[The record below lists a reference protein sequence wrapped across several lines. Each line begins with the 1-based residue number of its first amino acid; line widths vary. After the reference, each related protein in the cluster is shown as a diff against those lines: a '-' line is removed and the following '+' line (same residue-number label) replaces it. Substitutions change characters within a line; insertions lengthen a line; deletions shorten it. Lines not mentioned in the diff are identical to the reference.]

1 MTEKEKAKAYDKA
14 IERAKK
20 LHDNGITEEIF
31 PELKESDDERI
42 RKWIIDDIRYNMN
55 NEPLNNSEY
64 KKKAEKAIAWL
75 EKQGEQKP
83 TLPKWKY
90 KKDNTPLLRDSI
102 ILNKYGGVAKSPSG
116 AIVSDAWVL
125 DYDELAKL
133 PKEEKIEPKFKV
145 GDWIISSVLGTA
157 RIIGV
162 NDSNE
167 FQLEYI
173 DGKQEFSSI
182 DYVNY
187 AYDKWTIESGKDGD
201 VLACNE
207 EILLFKSYS
216 ALQGRISLYCWYNGQ
231 TNNFHS
237 KEVIDILLTTTNKV
251 CPATKEQRDTLM
263 KAMNDAGYEWDE
275 ENKELKKLVEPK
287 FKVGDKIVDVFM
299 KYMDTP
305 GTQFII
311 SQITDDKYIFTDGSY
326 ILISSQDSWELVPDK
341 KLKFDP
347 KTLNPFDKV
356 LVRNFPVSI
365 WQCGIFSHQ
374 HFHQYFVYNDTYKFC
389 IPYNEDTKHLVGTTD
404 EAPKYYR
411 YWED

>member
-1 MTEKEKAKAYDKA
+1 MTEKEKAEAYDKA

-20 LHDNGITEEIF
+20 LYGNGIAEEIF
-31 PELKESDDERI
+31 TELKESEDERI
-42 RKWIIDDIRYNMN
+42 KKAIIEFFESEDDNTTYSLVRKKDIID
-55 NEPLNNSEY
+55 
-64 KKKAEKAIAWL
+64 WL

-125 DYDELAKL
+125 DYDELAKP

-187 AYDKWTIESGKDGD
+187 AYDKWTIEDVRDGD
-201 VLACNE
+201 ILACNE

-216 ALQGRISLYCWYNGQ
+216 AQGRISLYCWYNGQ

-237 KEVIDILLTTTNKV
+237 KKVIDILLTTTNKV
-251 CPATKEQRDTLM
+251 CPATKEQRDALM
-263 KAMNDAGYEWDE
+263 KAMNDAGYEWDADK
-275 ENKELKKLVEPK
+275 KELKKL
-287 FKVGDKIVDVFM
+287 D
-299 KYMDTP
+299 
-305 GTQFII
+305 
-311 SQITDDKYIFTDGSY
+311 
-326 ILISSQDSWELVPDK
+326 LVPNK
-341 KLKFDP
+341 KPILEGLNMKTYNDVNIGDTVYIWGTSDSSVDETTITEKYDDRGHWNLKFSNGCVGRAL
-347 KTLNPFDKV
+347 KNGTSSTMGMYACLVYSDKEA
-356 LVRNFPVSI
+356 VRESI
-365 WQCGIFSHQ
+365 
-374 HFHQYFVYNDTYKFC
+374 
-389 IPYNEDTKHLVGTTD
+389 NERIKILSNI
-404 EAPKYYR
+404 KI
-411 YWED
+411 

>member
-1 MTEKEKAKAYDKA
+1 MTEKEKAKAYDEA

-20 LHDNGITEEIF
+20 LYGNGIAEGIF
-31 PELKESDDERI
+31 PELKESEEEMI

-145 GDWIISSVLGTA
+145 GDWIITPKNKVLQITSIRGTSY
-157 RIIGV
+157 RF
-162 NDSNE
+162 NNE
-167 FQLEYI
+167 SHYWEICYCDEQCHLW
-173 DGKQEFSSI
+173 
-182 DYVNY
+182 N
-187 AYDKWTIESGKDGD
+187 IEDAKDGD

-216 ALQGRISLYCWYNGQ
+216 AQGRISLYCWYNGH

-237 KEVIDILLTTTNKV
+237 KEVIDILMTTTNKIY
-251 CPATKEQRDTLM
+251 PATKEQRDTLM
-263 KAMNDAGYEWDE
+263 KAIKDAGYEWDAE
-275 ENKELKKLVEPK
+275 KKELK
-287 FKVGDKIVDVFM
+287 
-299 KYMDTP
+299 Y
-305 GTQFII
+305 
-311 SQITDDKYIFTDGSY
+311 DDK
-326 ILISSQDSWELVPDK
+326 
-341 KLKFDP
+341 
-347 KTLNPFDKV
+347 N
-356 LVRNFPVSI
+356 
-365 WQCGIFSHQ
+365 
-374 HFHQYFVYNDTYKFC
+374 
-389 IPYNEDTKHLVGTTD
+389 
-404 EAPKYYR
+404 
-411 YWED
+411 